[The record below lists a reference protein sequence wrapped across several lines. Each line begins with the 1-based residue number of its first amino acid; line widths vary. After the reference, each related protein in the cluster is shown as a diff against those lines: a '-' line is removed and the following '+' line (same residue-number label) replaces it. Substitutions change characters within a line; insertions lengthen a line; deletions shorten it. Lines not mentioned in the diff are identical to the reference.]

1 MSWIFSSWQLTS
13 CIGWFHLAVIG
24 SSRPRPPAPI
34 FLAHNAS
41 IMRCWLVNNIVSS
54 AARPSSPHSSI
65 SIILYYLYL
74 HTDRCVCKR
83 FFTMFVRGHTRRRCL
98 QAPAPTI
105 QSTFFILT
113 LLATISEYCTL
124 HSEHRQTSLTCL
136 RSNQS
141 SYAIP
146 CDQPGKL
153 KQVNWVKP
161 IPQFYLFL
169 VSKVVLIIYFK
180 VFHSILL
187 FIFSLKSGAYNILYI
202 LRYSMFFAPQEGPSI
217 FSTLYGGI
225 STIFW
230 NP

>member
-13 CIGWFHLAVIG
+13 CIAWFHLAVSG

-65 SIILYYLYL
+65 SIILYYSYL

-83 FFTMFVRGHTRRRCL
+83 FFTMFRRGHSRRRCL

-153 KQVNWVKP
+153 QQVNWVKP

-187 FIFSLKSGAYNILYI
+187 FIFSLKSGAYNI
-202 LRYSMFFAPQEGPSI
+202 
-217 FSTLYGGI
+217 
-225 STIFW
+225 
-230 NP
+230 

>member
-13 CIGWFHLAVIG
+13 CIAWFHLAVSG

-74 HTDRCVCKR
+74 HTDRC
-83 FFTMFVRGHTRRRCL
+83 RRRCL
-98 QAPAPTI
+98 EVPAPTI
-105 QSTFFILT
+105 HSTFFILT

-153 KQVNWVKP
+153 QQVNWVKP

-187 FIFSLKSGAYNILYI
+187 FIFSLKSGAYNI
-202 LRYSMFFAPQEGPSI
+202 
-217 FSTLYGGI
+217 
-225 STIFW
+225 
-230 NP
+230 

>member
-83 FFTMFVRGHTRRRCL
+83 FFTMFGRGHTRRRCL

-124 HSEHRQTSLTCL
+124 HSEHNQTSLTCL
-136 RSNQS
+136 PEVPVWQCCYWSVAAPPTSGRPAGPGCS
-141 SYAIP
+141 SA
-146 CDQPGKL
+146 GL
-153 KQVNWVKP
+153 N
-161 IPQFYLFL
+161 
-169 VSKVVLIIYFK
+169 SKC
-180 VFHSILL
+180 VF
-187 FIFSLKSGAYNILYI
+187 
-202 LRYSMFFAPQEGPSI
+202 
-217 FSTLYGGI
+217 I
-225 STIFW
+225 STSTSKYWALAPHLALWQQNWEQYDCYYATWIIAPLKVKFIDSKIDVA
-230 NP
+230 